1 MQTTPAGQKVS
12 NRMNSYSIYV
22 PYQATRIVRGVVA
35 ENEEDA
41 IDNVVNLEFETLCST
56 CSEHYDMSADGDWE
70 NADAEED
77 HTRWAVAAEDID
89 REDV

>member
-35 ENEEDA
+35 ENAEDA

-56 CSEHYDMSADGDWE
+56 CSEHYDISADGDWE

-77 HTRWAVAAEDID
+77 HTRWAGIE

>member
-1 MQTTPAGQKVS
+1 MQTTPAGQEVS
-12 NRMNSYSIYV
+12 NSMNSYSIYV

-41 IDNVVNLEFETLCST
+41 IDNVVDLEVETLCST
-56 CSEHYDMSADGDWE
+56 CSAHYDISADGDWE

-77 HTRWAVAAEDID
+77 HTRWAEVVEDID
-89 REDV
+89 REEV